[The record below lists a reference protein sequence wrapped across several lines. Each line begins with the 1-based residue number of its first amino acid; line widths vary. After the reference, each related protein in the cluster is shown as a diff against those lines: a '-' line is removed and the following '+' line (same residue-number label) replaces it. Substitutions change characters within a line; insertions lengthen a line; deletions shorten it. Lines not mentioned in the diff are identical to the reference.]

1 MPSCD
6 YFSYERK
13 ELIRFIPD
21 TIEKTLD
28 VGCGSG
34 VFSRNLKK
42 ISGNVETWG
51 IEIVEQYAK
60 IAEQYLDHVLTGPID
75 RFYDKLP
82 DAYYDC
88 IFFNDVLEHLVE
100 PEECLKRLKTK
111 LKAGKTVI
119 ASIPNI
125 RHINILL
132 DLLFK
137 KDWRY
142 TESGIMDRTHLRFF
156 TQKSIIRMFDTCGYK
171 IERIEGINSV
181 GRYCLTSIINT
192 LLFNALED
200 VKYKQFV
207 VVATPK

>member
-1 MPSCD
+1 MPNSD

-13 ELIRFIPD
+13 ELIRFIPC
-21 TIEKTLD
+21 TVEKTLD

-34 VFSRNLKK
+34 MFSRNLKK
-42 ISGNVETWG
+42 ISENVETWG

-60 IAEQYLDHVLTGPID
+60 IAEQHIDHVLTGSID
-75 RFYDKLP
+75 SFYDKLP
-82 DAYYDC
+82 DAYFDC

-100 PEECLKRLKTK
+100 PEECLKRLKAK
-111 LKAGKTVI
+111 LKAGKIVI

-125 RHINILL
+125 RHISILL

-142 TESGIMDRTHLRFF
+142 AESGIMDKTHLRFF
-156 TQKSIIRMFDTCGYK
+156 TQKSIIRMFDNCGYK
-171 IERIEGINSV
+171 IERIEGINSI
-181 GRYCLTSIINT
+181 GRYCLTSIINA
-192 LLFNALED
+192 LLFNALDD
-200 VKYKQFV
+200 VRHQQFV

>member
-1 MPSCD
+1 MPNSN
-6 YFSYERK
+6 YFSCERK

-34 VFSRNLKK
+34 VFSKNLKK
-42 ISGNVETWG
+42 ISGNVETYG

-60 IAEQYLDHVLTGPID
+60 IAEQHIDHVFTGSID
-75 RFYDKLP
+75 EFYDKLP
-82 DAYYDC
+82 DSYFDC

-100 PEECLKRLKTK
+100 PEECLKSLKPK
-111 LKAGKTVI
+111 LKAGKIVI

-125 RHINILL
+125 RNIGILL

-142 TESGIMDRTHLRFF
+142 TESGIMDKTHLRFF
-156 TQKSIIRMFDTCGYK
+156 TKKSIIRMFDNCGYK

-181 GRYCLTSIINT
+181 SRYCLTSIINA
-192 LLFNALED
+192 LLFNALDD
-200 VKYKQFV
+200 VRHQQFV
-207 VVATPK
+207 VVASPR